1 MSYVSFIA
9 RRYLR
14 LQRQSSRSTLRQKNR
29 KGFLS
34 FLTLISIAGI
44 MLGVMAL
51 LVTLTILGGFEKEIK
66 SKVAGFTTHVQVTG
80 FQNQPLTDY
89 QQARLKILHTVSGIA
104 SISPVVSKEG
114 MVSFKKNVEGILV
127 KGVDPATNNTTVSNY
142 IVQGAF
148 DVKYQDNGIPSCVV
162 GKRLLQK
169 LQAHIGD
176 TVAVFG
182 LVGSYENIQ
191 PPKIIS
197 FIIRGVYESGMSEYD
212 DVYFLVNIHAAQELF
227 QLGDVA
233 TGFDVMLNNV
243 SDAGRVAD
251 QIQET
256 MGYPYYARTLF
267 QLYRNLF
274 TWIELQKKPVPII
287 LGLIIIVATV
297 NIIGTLLMVVME
309 KTNQIGILKSMGAQ
323 NSDIKKIFIYEG
335 MFFGVIGTALGNM
348 FAYLICWLQLH
359 YHFFALPSAIYFMT
373 TVPILFRWENFA
385 LVSGIA
391 LLLCFLA
398 SYIPSMF
405 AAKLDPIRSIR
416 FH

>member
-1 MSYVSFIA
+1 LSYVSFIA
-9 RRYLR
+9 RRYLH
-14 LQRQSSRSTLRQKNR
+14 LQKEPGTGTWRERRQ

-34 FLTLISIAGI
+34 FLTVIAIAGI
-44 MLGVMAL
+44 MLGVAAL
-51 LVTLTILGGFEKEIK
+51 LITLTILGGFEKEIK

-80 FQNQPLTDY
+80 FQNQPLEDY
-89 QQARLKILHTVSGIA
+89 EHARLKILHNVSGIA
-104 SISPVVSKEG
+104 TISPFVSKEG

-127 KGVDPATNNTTVSNY
+127 KGIDPSTNNTTVSNY
-142 IVQGAF
+142 IVQGTF
-148 DVKYQDNGIPSCVV
+148 DLKFQKEEFPPCVV

-191 PPKIIS
+191 PPKIMS

-212 DVYFLVNIHAAQELF
+212 DVYFIVNIHAAQSLF
-227 QLGDVA
+227 QLGNVA
-233 TGFDVMLNNV
+233 TGFDVMLNDV
-243 SDAGRVAD
+243 SDAARVAD

-274 TWIELQKKPVPII
+274 TWIELQKQPVPII

-309 KTNQIGILKSMGAQ
+309 KTSQIGILKSMGAK
-323 NSDIKKIFIYEG
+323 NSDIKRIFLYEG
-335 MFFGVIGTALGNM
+335 IFFGIVGTVLGNI
-348 FAYLICWLQLH
+348 FAYVVCWLQLE
-359 YHFFALPSAIYFMT
+359 YHFFALPSAIYFMA

-398 SYIPSMF
+398 SYIPSTL
-405 AAKLDPIRSIR
+405 AAKLDPIQSIR